1 MVKAQRTKSGGM
13 GEKGSVLEKYSGSRV
28 GKSLKFVAAEIM
40 GGVHG
45 GYGSSDNA
53 IGHLGDK

>member
-13 GEKGSVLEKYSGSRV
+13 GESVLEKYSGSRV
-28 GKSLKFVAAEIM
+28 GKSLKFIAAEIM

-45 GYGSSDNA
+45 GYGSLDNA